1 MKNKEEVF
9 YCGWCWEKKKK
20 EAIMDLGRI
29 EITDA
34 MRTITCWCLRRSGD
48 GNGDGGL
55 VVVVVVSGNG
65 GGERRCQ

>member
-1 MKNKEEVF
+1 VKNKEDVF
-9 YCGWCWEKKKK
+9 YCEWCWEKKMK

-34 MRTITCWCLRRSGD
+34 MRTITCWCRRRSGD

-55 VVVVVVSGNG
+55 LVVGGGGNG
-65 GGERRCQ
+65 GGEQRCL

>member
-1 MKNKEEVF
+1 MKNKEELF
-9 YCGWCWEKKKK
+9 YCGWCWETKK

-34 MRTITCWCLRRSGD
+34 MRTITCWCRRRSSD

-55 VVVVVVSGNG
+55 VLVV